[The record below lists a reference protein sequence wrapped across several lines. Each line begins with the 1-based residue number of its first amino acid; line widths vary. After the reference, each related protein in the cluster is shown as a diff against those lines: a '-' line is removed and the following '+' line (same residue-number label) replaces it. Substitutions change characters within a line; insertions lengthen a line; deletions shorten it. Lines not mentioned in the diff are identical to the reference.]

1 MTPSKGGYDEAIFWR
16 FDQYCGTPMLVV
28 EVSVQ
33 RLFSMFP
40 NGWPGSGLLL
50 LRLVSGTF
58 LIHDGVTEL
67 LGGAQW
73 PVIIRPLLETAAGMI
88 LLVGLWTP
96 MAGVLVAIVE
106 LWSIFSRTGDRRNC
120 VALATF
126 GAALAMLGPGVRSID
141 ARLFG
146 RKRIDIRE
154 H

>member
-1 MTPSKGGYDEAIFWR
+1 MTPSKGGYAGACFWR
-16 FDQYCGTPMLVV
+16 FDRHYGTPKLVV

-40 NGWPGSGLLL
+40 NGWPGRGLLL
-50 LRLVSGTF
+50 LRIVSGIL
-58 LIHDGVTEL
+58 LINDGVTGL
-67 LGGAQW
+67 LEGPPSAG
-73 PVIIRPLLETAAGMI
+73 IIRLFLETAAGM
-88 LLVGLWTP
+88 LLFVGLWTP
-96 MAGVLVAIVE
+96 VTGILVVIVE
-106 LWSIFSRTGDRRNC
+106 LWSVLSRSGDLRNC

-146 RKRIDIRE
+146 RKRIDFRE

>member
-1 MTPSKGGYDEAIFWR
+1 VTPSKGGYGKALFGRFEWR
-16 FDQYCGTPMLVV
+16 WRTPKLVV

-40 NGWPGSGLLL
+40 NGWPGRGLLL
-50 LRLVSGTF
+50 LRLVSGIL
-58 LIHDGVTEL
+58 LINDGVTEL
-67 LGGAQW
+67 MRGPQW
-73 PVIIRPLLETAAGMI
+73 PGVIPPLLETAAGI
-88 LLVGLWTP
+88 LFIVGLWTP
-96 MAGVLVAIVE
+96 MAGVLVVIVE
-106 LWSIFSRTGDRRNC
+106 SWSIFSRTGDLRNC